1 MATNKGILGYTS
13 AGIPIVLVAAR
24 PKISSDVVEDVKSL
38 FFSLLST
45 QLKEY
50 VRRLGFG
57 GYSRMTMSWLNN

>member
-1 MATNKGILGYTS
+1 M
-13 AGIPIVLVAAR
+13 LVAAR